1 MEMYQV
7 EKGAERQRVVKLI
20 EHDGE
25 STRKSKK
32 AGQ

>member
-1 MEMYQV
+1 MEICHV
-7 EKGAERQRVVKLI
+7 KKGAERQRVVKLI

-32 AGQ
+32 ARQ